1 MPGKGKRCLRMSSVD
16 EILSFVDK
24 TEKNLKI
31 AEHIAD
37 LFVVPVLNE
46 WRYGTRHVVN
56 AIKGGSSEEEL
67 QKSMGHWK
75 RAYFDSCDIV
85 VDCILK
91 RCVEMNLRYYGYT
104 DVVQSIVPKYSE
116 YLEQMRDMQKR
127 HLDAKLKSDEAG
139 RMSAY
144 DDLSSMLAKCDD
156 MLSDIKRNEAPIAS
170 KVRRTK
176 VGHRLAVAG
185 AFAAVL
191 GAAIPITAKILAY
204 FN

>member
-1 MPGKGKRCLRMSSVD
+1 LRMSSVD
-16 EILSFVDK
+16 KILDLVDK
-24 TEKNLKI
+24 TENNLKI

-37 LFVVPVLNE
+37 LFAVPVLNE

-56 AIKGGSSEEEL
+56 AIKDGSSEEEL

-85 VDCILK
+85 ADCILK
-91 RCVEMNLRYYGYT
+91 RCVDMNLQYYGYT
-104 DVVQSIVPKYSE
+104 DIVQSIVPRYSE

-127 HLDAKLKSDEAG
+127 HLDAKLKSDETG

-144 DDLSSMLAKCDD
+144 DNLSSMLAKCDE
-156 MLSDIKRNEAPIAS
+156 MLSDIKRNEAPIAA
-170 KVRRTK
+170 KVRRAK
-176 VGHRLAVAG
+176 IGHWLAVVG
-185 AFAAVL
+185 TFAAVL
-191 GAAIPITAKILAY
+191 GVAIPTAEKILAW